1 MTAEQ
6 VVREM
11 SNQESCSAVFLSER
25 AWVRNET
32 LEKPHHS
39 TTVNTDL
46 LKTLWWIMDGQSVHL
61 PALKI
66 HIPVADLQTRKKN
79 VIRLCQITWY
89 SATIT
94 HSWSQEAVHG
104 KRWDELELSV
114 VCFLF
119 MKWFFTVNICSS
131 IFVHGQNSLLYN
143 RVELDMKQTPG
154 PRDGEIQSAKKN
166 EK

>member
-39 TTVNTDL
+39 TTVNTVP

-61 PALKI
+61 PSLYTYSSGGFANE
-66 HIPVADLQTRKKN
+66 KKN

-94 HSWSQEAVHG
+94 HSRSQEAEHG
-104 KRWDELELSV
+104 KRWDELESSV

-154 PRDGEIQSAKKN
+154 PRDGEIQSASL
-166 EK
+166 